1 MEMPVKIMHG
11 AFPDFFIP
19 GMLLLGLGILNSVS
33 FITVLRR
40 AAWDWILACLAL
52 GGLVIWFIVE
62 MIILRELHWLH
73 LMWGLPVLLGSIA
86 AIPLVAS
93 SNNTAAMQKALLS
106 CGVISS
112 LWYIAINFYVPEQYT
127 GYSTTSFT
135 VSELSAIGA
144 PTRILWT
151 LLVLPY
157 PVLFSAFGW
166 GVLQTSG
173 AKHFLRITGY
183 LIIAYCIFNLYWP
196 PMHMRGQDMALT
208 DILHIAWAIVTNVF
222 MWTFMLLGAM
232 ALGKGFRIYT
242 FVSIFLHVVFG
253 ILTFLEAPEIPKNG
267 PTNMIG
273 VWERIN
279 ILIFMIWVAVF
290 AIILFRISSRTRPEK
305 FSKQV
310 TILNSPVIPQN

>member
-1 MEMPVKIMHG
+1 MSNGINQQFGFSAMPRVVLLTVLGYEGLGALLGGALLIAGPDGRYMEMPVKIMHG

-173 AKHFLRITGY
+173 AKHF
-183 LIIAYCIFNLYWP
+183 
-196 PMHMRGQDMALT
+196 
-208 DILHIAWAIVTNVF
+208 
-222 MWTFMLLGAM
+222 
-232 ALGKGFRIYT
+232 
-242 FVSIFLHVVFG
+242 
-253 ILTFLEAPEIPKNG
+253 
-267 PTNMIG
+267 
-273 VWERIN
+273 
-279 ILIFMIWVAVF
+279 
-290 AIILFRISSRTRPEK
+290 
-305 FSKQV
+305 
-310 TILNSPVIPQN
+310 